1 MFGRLKTRSGLF
13 TSRKTYRTPNEITYL
28 MEINGHQFQ
37 MKAHAMWLSKFLKR
51 STKSGKVKITGKGE
65 GEGGFGLELPT
76 LRAVISPAVVTLR
89 KGFSVSFVA

>member
-1 MFGRLKTRSGLF
+1 
-13 TSRKTYRTPNEITYL
+13 
-28 MEINGHQFQ
+28 

-65 GEGGFGLELPT
+65 GEGGGFGLELPT